1 MAIIFRAEGERGVIR
16 HARVRDFINTGPA
29 LQELLK
35 ALLQVEN
42 KRLQEEECIEMETD
56 NHTIICG
63 DLNIHKETLILNDTL
78 IIGLFSGINICIFSF
93 L

>member
-56 NHTIICG
+56 NHTIIFG